1 LTQNKLFWLPLEAL
15 DERYTE
21 MTRYLYNDAFSLF
34 FNNNLVIV
42 EGDTIY
48 NNIRVNSSRSFLDAY
63 GTSYYKATQIQKLA
77 KLFAEGVIQNHD
89 KIFID
94 DLQFPV
100 EWIRYMEKMS
110 DMNVKIYGVHHAG
123 TAIKTDEINK
133 IGKEFKLQERV
144 WLDMVDKIFVGSEFF
159 RKIVI
164 EFYGLDESKVI
175 KTGLPFS
182 SDYIRQ
188 NVGSIQEPRRNI
200 VIFNGRIHP
209 EKQPHLFDK
218 LKEEILKRRSD
229 VEFIRTKDLSLTKKD
244 YYHLLST
251 AKVMV
256 SFALQENFGYG
267 YREAASL
274 GCIPI
279 CPNRLSYK
287 EYLPKD
293 LLYDNFGQC
302 VDKVLYYLDHPYDVE
317 HLFDTNSIDETAA
330 FKIALEV
337 NNG

>member
-1 LTQNKLFWLPLEAL
+1 LTQNKLFWLPLEVL

-21 MTRYLYNDAFSLF
+21 MTKHLYNDAFSLF
-34 FNNNLVIV
+34 FGDNLVIV
-42 EGDTIY
+42 EGNNIY
-48 NNIRVNSSRSFLDAY
+48 NNIKVNASRSFLDAY
-63 GTSYYKATQIQKLA
+63 GTTYYKASQLQELA
-77 KLFAEGVIQNHD
+77 KLFVNGTIKNGD

-110 DMNVKIYGVHHAG
+110 DMNIKIYGVHHAG

-133 IGKEFKLQERV
+133 IGEDFKLQEKV
-144 WLDMVDKIFVGSEFF
+144 WLNMVDKIFVGSEFF
-159 RKIVI
+159 RDIVI
-164 EFYGLDESKVI
+164 DFYDLDPSKVI

-188 NVGSIQEPRRNI
+188 YIKYKQEPKQNI
-200 VIFNGRIHP
+200 VVFNGRIHP
-209 EKQPHLFDK
+209 EKQPFLFDE
-218 LKEEILKRRSD
+218 LRSEILKRRSD
-229 VEFIRTKDLSLTKKD
+229 VEFIRTKDLALTKKE
-244 YYHLLST
+244 YYQLLSK
-251 AKVMV
+251 AKIMV

-293 LLYDNFGQC
+293 LLYDDFNQC
-302 VDKVLYYLDHPYDVE
+302 VEKVMYYLDHSYDVE
-317 HLFDTNSIDETAA
+317 HLFDNNKIEDTAEY
-330 FKIALEV
+330 KIALEV
-337 NNG
+337 YNG